1 MELKLSSLCKMDIDG
16 TVDLTEMVAA
26 THDAPQSASSSATEN
41 TQLCWKC
48 QALLNSQYP
57 DEVVYKEKDER
68 IIGEGKTLGRTLKT
82 SKFTKTAQ
90 EGCPLCQ
97 HLMHIMGASMRDSL
111 HRFRRKGLVY
121 EHALHLKE
129 GNPGCLSMIVTSD
142 NIVDELDGDEIK
154 CFTDLYPIS
163 GKFMSKTRTKT
174 FKPF

>member
-1 MELKLSSLCKMDIDG
+1 MNIDG
-16 TVDLTEMVAA
+16 NADLTEVVAA
-26 THDAPQSASSSATEN
+26 THDPPQSAPRSVIEN

-68 IIGEGKTLGRTLKT
+68 TLVRTLKT

-90 EGCPLCQ
+90 EDCPLCQ
-97 HLMHIMGASMRDSL
+97 HLLHIMGASMRDSL
-111 HRFRRKGLVY
+111 HRFRRKGLIY
-121 EHALHLKE
+121 EHGLQLNE
-129 GNPGCLSMIVTSD
+129 GNPGCLWMIVTSD

-154 CFTDLYPIS
+154 CFTHLYPIS

-174 FKPF
+174 YKPFSY